1 VLLILEREDAFT
13 RYPPSAW
20 YYLGEAYR
28 LRNEEGDTGK
38 SVNAYQTAIRLAPEF
53 APPYRALGL
62 YYMKNDQPLQADDYF
77 SQYLEL
83 QPDATDRDYIEYYR
97 ANLGSRR

>member
-1 VLLILEREDAFT
+1 MLLILERQDAFV

-28 LRNEEGDTGK
+28 LRNEEGDTER
-38 SVNAYQTAIRLAPEF
+38 SVNAYRTAIQQSPEF
-53 APPYRALGL
+53 APSYRALGL
-62 YYMKNDQPLQADDYF
+62 YYMKDNNPGQAEYYF
-77 SQYLEL
+77 SRYLEL

-97 ANLGSRR
+97 KSLKSGR

>member
-1 VLLILEREDAFT
+1 VLLILERQDAFL

-28 LRNEEGDTGK
+28 LRNEEGDTERA
-38 SVNAYQTAIRLAPEF
+38 VTAYRTAIQQSPEF

-62 YYMKNDQPLQADDYF
+62 YYMKHNDPAEAEDFF
-77 SQYLEL
+77 SRYLEL
-83 QPDATDRDYIEYYR
+83 APDAMDRDYIEYYR
-97 ANLGSRR
+97 TSLKPGR